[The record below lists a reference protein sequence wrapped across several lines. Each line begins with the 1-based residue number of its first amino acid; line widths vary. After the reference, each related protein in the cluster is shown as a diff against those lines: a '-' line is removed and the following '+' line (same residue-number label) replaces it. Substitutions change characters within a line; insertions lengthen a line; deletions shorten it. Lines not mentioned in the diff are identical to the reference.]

1 MNRMESFISIK
12 RYTQVANV
20 YIMII
25 HVHTLINF
33 NNTVIKRIMSDHLHM
48 AARLNNKF
56 HTQKS

>member
-25 HVHTLINF
+25 HTMINF

>member
-1 MNRMESFISIK
+1 
-12 RYTQVANV
+12 VANV

-25 HVHTLINF
+25 HVHTMINF